1 MFASTIQAGELMSPL
16 DVCKTPTP
24 AGPVPIPYPNMGMLP
39 MADPPSPN
47 VLIAGSP
54 ALTTECQ
61 VPMTNGDQAG
71 AAGGVVSGQIMG
83 EAKFTMGS
91 MSVSIEGSPAVR
103 MTDPTTHNKMNA
115 VGTCMVPSQSV
126 LMIMS

>member
-24 AGPVPIPYPNMGMLP
+24 AGPIPIPYPNIGMLP

-71 AAGGVVSGQIMG
+71 AAGGVVSSQIMG

-91 MSVSIEGSPAVR
+91 MSVSIEGAPAVR